1 MVKSIISSAAL
12 AVAALLLLAAAVYC
26 PAANAFVSPTVRNSP
41 LVHHN
46 RHHGS
51 SSTFYN
57 NNHQRSIHHQTKTS
71 SSSSCRQKQMELNAA
86 LLPPSAKLTAIGV
99 GIAKFYKASPLIAG
113 FLTAS
118 TKAAFA
124 DSMAQYRDVCTT
136 KFDIRRN
143 IAMVLYS
150 GTILGMLC
158 SIMYN
163 KLFPL
168 LFAGTVDPLQ
178 LAIKMTLFDGF
189 INAPLIWLPPAYIAQ
204 ALIYKYPKREAIQKY
219 ITDVKMNGLLTKY
232 WSVWIPC
239 SFINFLFVPVHFRVA
254 FVALVSFFW
263 MIILS
268 LVANSKS
275 DQDVDSCP
283 VEPEPRMLAPAAFE

>member
-1 MVKSIISSAAL
+1 MVKNAIISSAAL
-12 AVAALLLLAAAVYC
+12 AAALLLAAAGC
-26 PAANAFVSPTVRNSP
+26 PAANAFVAPARNNSP
-41 LVHHN
+41 LVH
-46 RHHGS
+46 RHPGS

-57 NNHQRSIHHQTKTS
+57 HQRSSSHQTKSS
-71 SSSSCRQKQMELNAA
+71 SSSSCRQKQMELNA
-86 LLPPSAKLTAIGV
+86 LLPSTKLTAIGMGV
-99 GIAKFYKASPLIAG
+99 AKFFKASPLIAG

-150 GTILGMLC
+150 GTVLGMLC

-163 KLFPL
+163 KIFPL
-168 LFAGTVDPLQ
+168 LFAGTVHPLT
-178 LAIKMTLFDGF
+178 LAVKMTLFDGF

-219 ITDVKMNGLLTKY
+219 MTDVKENGLLTKY

-254 FVALVSFFW
+254 FVAAVSFFW

-268 LVANSKS
+268 LVANKS
-275 DQDVDSCP
+275 DDDQDVDSCP

>member
-1 MVKSIISSAAL
+1 MVKKNVIISSAAL
-12 AVAALLLLAAAVYC
+12 AATLLLAAAACC
-26 PAANAFVSPTVRNSP
+26 PAANAFVAPARNSP
-41 LVHHN
+41 LVHH
-46 RHHGS
+46 HHRGS

-57 NNHQRSIHHQTKTS
+57 NNHQRSSSHQHTK
-71 SSSSCRQKQMELNAA
+71 SSSCRQQQTELNA
-86 LLPPSAKLTAIGV
+86 LLPSAKLTAIGMGV
-99 GIAKFYKASPLIAG
+99 AKFYKTSPLIAS

-136 KFDIRRN
+136 KFDVRRN

-150 GTILGMLC
+150 GTVLGMLC

-163 KLFPL
+163 KIFPL
-168 LFAGTVDPLQ
+168 LFAGTADSTLT

-219 ITDVKMNGLLTKY
+219 VTDVKENGLLTKY

-239 SFINFLFVPVHFRVA
+239 SFINFLFIPVHFRVA
-254 FVALVSFFW
+254 FVAAVSFFW

-268 LVANSKS
+268 LVANKS
-275 DQDVDSCP
+275 SDDQDNVDSCP

>member
-1 MVKSIISSAAL
+1 MVKNAIISSAAL
-12 AVAALLLLAAAVYC
+12 AAALLLAAATCC
-26 PAANAFVSPTVRNSP
+26 PAANAFVAPTRNSP
-41 LVHHN
+41 LVHH
-46 RHHGS
+46 HPGS

-57 NNHQRSIHHQTKTS
+57 NHHQRSSSHQQTK
-71 SSSSCRQKQMELNAA
+71 SSSCRQQQMELSA
-86 LLPPSAKLTAIGV
+86 LLPSAKLTAIGMGV
-99 GIAKFYKASPLIAG
+99 AKFYKASPLIAG

-136 KFDIRRN
+136 KFDVRRN

-150 GTILGMLC
+150 GTVLGMLC

-163 KLFPL
+163 KIFPL
-168 LFAGTVDPLQ
+168 LFAGTDPLK
-178 LAIKMTLFDGF
+178 LAVKMTLFDGF
-189 INAPLIWLPPAYIAQ
+189 VNAPLIWLPPAYIAQ

-219 ITDVKMNGLLTKY
+219 ITDVKENGLLTKY

-239 SFINFLFVPVHFRVA
+239 SFINFLFVPAHFRVA
-254 FVALVSFFW
+254 FVAAVSFFW

-268 LVANSKS
+268 LVANKS
-275 DQDVDSCP
+275 DDQDVDSCP